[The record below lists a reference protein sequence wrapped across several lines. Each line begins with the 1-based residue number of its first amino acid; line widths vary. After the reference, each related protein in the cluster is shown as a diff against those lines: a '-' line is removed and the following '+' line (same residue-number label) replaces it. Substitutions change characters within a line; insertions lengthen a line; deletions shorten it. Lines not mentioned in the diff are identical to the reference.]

1 MKKTLN
7 ILLVVGSLFLGNE
20 HTYSQNELDVLRY
33 SNHNYSGTARFNA
46 MGGAFTA
53 LGGDYSGVNI
63 NPAGL
68 GIYRSSEFT
77 ITPSFLFDNNDVTYE
92 KGQSSDGRLNFNL
105 GDLAYVNAS
114 PINNNG
120 WKSINFSIGYSRT
133 ASFSREY
140 EYRST
145 EPNKSSIINA
155 YVDKLNSTFDGNG
168 YIAPDQIQNTFPL
181 DEDLA
186 YKTYLID
193 PLNDRSYEER
203 FFDASNID
211 RSFRV
216 KERGGMGDIAV
227 SLAANYSDKLYIGGS
242 IGFINLRYR
251 QETFY
256 NEKMSYNTP
265 PDSALAADYPRTTGF
280 ERKTNLDVDGSGI
293 NLKAGFIYRLIDN
306 IRLGASIQSPT
317 YLNLTETY
325 ILTYDS
331 KFVNGDSYS
340 EEKINDFSYRIQTP
354 WRTNAGIGIVLG
366 KKAILSVDY
375 EYVNYPKGKIK
386 DDRDATFTTDF
397 SDENTRV
404 KRNFDKANNYRAGI
418 EYRINDP
425 FSFRAGFKYNGNP
438 LNDSQTEED
447 LSSKTYSA
455 GLGYKDESGF
465 FIDATYSLYQRNQK
479 EFLMPDYSQS
489 ANIDQTNHLI
499 QFTVGARF

>member
-7 ILLVVGSLFLGNE
+7 ILILAGSLFLGNKE
-20 HTYSQNELDVLRY
+20 GHSQNQLDVLRY
-33 SNHNYSGTARFNA
+33 SNLNYSGTARFNA

-68 GIYRSSEFT
+68 GLYRSSEFT

-92 KGQSSDGRLNFNL
+92 KGRTSDGRLNFNL

-114 PINNNG
+114 PINSNG
-120 WKSINFSIGYSRT
+120 WKSLNFSVGYSRT

-140 EYRST
+140 EYGST
-145 EPNKSSIINA
+145 EPNKASIING
-155 YVDKLNSTFDGNG
+155 YVNKLNGTFDGNG
-168 YIAPDQIQNTFPL
+168 YIAADQIQNSFPF
-181 DEDLA
+181 DPDLA

-193 PLNDRSYEER
+193 PLNDGSYEER

-216 KERGGMGDIAV
+216 KEKGGMGDIAI
-227 SLAANYSDKLYIGGS
+227 SLAGNYQDKLYVGGS
-242 IGFINLRYR
+242 IGFTNLRYKK
-251 QETFY
+251 ETFY
-256 NEKMSYNTP
+256 KEDMTYNTP
-265 PDSALAADYPRTTGF
+265 ADTSLIVDYPRTTGF
-280 ERKTNLDVDGSGI
+280 KRNTNLNVDGSGI
-293 NLKAGFIYRLIDN
+293 NLKVGFIYRLVDN
-306 IRLGASIQSPT
+306 VRLGASIQSPT

-325 ILTYDS
+325 TLTYNS

-354 WRTNAGIGIVLG
+354 WRTNAGIGFIIG

-386 DDRDATFTTDF
+386 DDRNATFTTDF
-397 SDENTRV
+397 SKENSSINRD
-404 KRNFDKANNYRAGI
+404 FDKANNYRAGL
-418 EYRINDP
+418 EYKINDP
-425 FSFRAGFKYNGNP
+425 FSFRAGFKYSGNP
-438 LNDSQTEED
+438 LNSSVTDED

-465 FIDATYSLYQRNQK
+465 FLDMAYSLYQRNQK
-479 EFLMPDYSQS
+479 EFLMPDNSPI
-489 ANIDQTNHLI
+489 ANIKQTNHLI